1 MPLSKFQV
9 IEYMLPLHLFLLYGD
24 DHVGSLPLFCV
35 NMVRFGFVFFKD
47 FIYSCQRERERE
59 SDRRREKQASCRE
72 PDTGSILGLQD
83 QALGRRQA
91 LNC

>member
-59 SDRRREKQASCRE
+59 RE
-72 PDTGSILGLQD
+72 
-83 QALGRRQA
+83 
-91 LNC
+91 